1 MDVRRLEEQVA
12 RATVAAEAAEARRE
26 RKEAERTRRRRAA
39 AHAKAGEVTTGVDAD
54 GRWLSFVAD
63 LDPSGDR
70 AALAVAAATLVAILA
85 LPLVV
90 WWTLWTLPLWLVAL
104 AVTSGWLAL
113 RFGKGRT
120 VRVVVTPRGYWALLV
135 EGRLRAS
142 GRVEDLRVVVAGYRA
157 DSASHGLVWVAVHG
171 PDGKLCE
178 SDQLTPASGAVVR
191 AFVEAIAPQA

>member
-1 MDVRRLEEQVA
+1 VDVRRLEEQVA
-12 RATVAAEAAEARRE
+12 RATIATEAAEARRE
-26 RKEAERTRRRRAA
+26 RQEAERMRRRRAA
-39 AHAKAGEVTTGVDAD
+39 AWAKAGEVATGVDAD

-70 AALAVAAATLVAILA
+70 AALAVAGSTLVAILA
-85 LPLVV
+85 LPLVM
-90 WWTLWTLPLWLVAL
+90 WWTLWTLPLWLVAV

-120 VRVVVTPRGYWALLV
+120 VRVVVTPRGYWALLD

-157 DSASHGLVWVAVHG
+157 DAAAHGLVWVAIHG

-178 SDQLTPASGAVVR
+178 SDQLTPASGATVR
-191 AFVEAIAPQA
+191 AFVESIAVEA